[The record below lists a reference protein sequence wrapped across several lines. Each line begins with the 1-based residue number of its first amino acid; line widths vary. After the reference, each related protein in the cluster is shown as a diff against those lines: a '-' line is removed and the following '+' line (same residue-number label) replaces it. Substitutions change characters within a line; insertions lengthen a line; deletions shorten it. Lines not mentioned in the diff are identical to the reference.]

1 MINKQTTLDLNGPN
15 ISFTQQPQSV
25 TIDRSG
31 SANFTGIATA
41 TFPVQTP
48 PNPATGTGSISY
60 RWYESSFGAL
70 SDGSNSTLQAT
81 ISGSGT
87 TTLSISNATK
97 TDLRFYVVADYV
109 PSAYSQ
115 PSGAVVNVGTARSTG
130 NATNGPTLS
139 NTVTLTVRPIIS
151 VTQNPSSVEVAEND
165 LANFYAQGVSNDG
178 TPVSYRWQ
186 LNGTDLSDGGNIS
199 GSGTPNLRITSSNI
213 SDNTVRARI
222 SHPTASNSPI
232 FTNSVNFKVSPARAI
247 LGIESYPPPQFSG
260 GRANFRTYDLLNG
273 PFRTK
278 SIDENQIRTNQG
290 SIEGNWDYAP
300 GAILVVYA
308 PERDIRVRITMAGG
322 AGTRGRGGISALGGL
337 STFDYTFQR
346 NVEYIFLLGHINIT
360 QGYGGGGT
368 FLYRKSRLVAVVGGG
383 GAGYGFL
390 SSGATPTNGVG
401 GPGGGINMAG
411 GPGTGGLTSL
421 GTEFRGSTPGGRYI
435 PPGTFLQGR
444 LPSGGIGGEIS
455 SCSNGTGVI
464 NASGVSACQDFPG
477 LTQFRTVNNPNTPD
491 PRSAF
496 LSRGFKSGFPDAFR
510 YNNGVNPARTNLND
524 DGGGGAEGGNQ
535 GEFYGGGGGG
545 SGYSDGSINLINSV
559 LGGNTDSAQRSFGFT
574 FAPVGT
580 ADALRQ
586 GFIHIQA
593 L

>member
-247 LGIESYPPPQFSG
+247 LGIESYPPDAPAIGAG

-278 SIDENQIRTNQG
+278 SIDEYQIRTNQG
-290 SIEGNWDYAP
+290 SREGNWDWAP

-322 AGTRGRGGISALGGL
+322 SGSSFNLISGLGGL

-346 NVEYIFLLGHINIT
+346 NDEYVFLLGHRMVDT
-360 QGYGGGGT
+360 LGTYGSGTAAYGLTTGAGGGGT
-368 FLYRKSRLVAVVGGG
+368 FLYRKSKLVAAVGGG
-383 GAGYGFL
+383 GD
-390 SSGATPTNGVG
+390 
-401 GPGGGINMAG
+401 GPQGGGGRGGGVNMSG
-411 GPGTGGLTSL
+411 EPGTAYRYDGGVLKTVS
-421 GTEFRGSTPGGRYI
+421 GGRYI

-444 LPSGGIGGEIS
+444 LPSGSSGGEAS

-464 NASGVSACQDFPG
+464 NASSVPACQDFSG
-477 LTQFRTVNNPNTPD
+477 LTQFRSSSNPNTPD
-491 PRSAF
+491 SRSAF
-496 LSRGFKSGFPDAFR
+496 LSRGFKAGYPNAFR
-510 YNNGVNPARTNLND
+510 YNGF
-524 DGGGGAEGGNQ
+524 GGGCGAAAGS
-535 GEFYGGGGGG
+535 GEVTETSNIVGGGG
-545 SGYSDGSINLINSV
+545 SGYSDGSISLINSV

-574 FAPVGT
+574 FGT
-580 ADALRQ
+580 ATVDTFRQ